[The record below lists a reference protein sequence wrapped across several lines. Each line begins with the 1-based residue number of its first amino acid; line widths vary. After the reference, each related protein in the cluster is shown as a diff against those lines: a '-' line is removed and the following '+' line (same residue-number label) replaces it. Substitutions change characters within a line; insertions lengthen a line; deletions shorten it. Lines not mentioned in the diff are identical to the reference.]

1 MKKFLFLIFGA
12 FLGGNL
18 YSQSCPT
25 PTVSGAHITI
35 DSTYQIGTA
44 NAGKTN
50 VGLCFY
56 NNSGTDITAVQF
68 RLFYDNQA
76 FGSVDTITSLN
87 TSFSQYLQY
96 EDSPAGGFVTITMT
110 YTGSLNSFNIPDG
123 GLFQV
128 TFNHTAALSTTLFT
142 VGDLSFLGGNAF
154 SETATSQA
162 GNDFTLNLTNFGGE
176 FTLPTFSYSANFLN
190 VTGTPAKH
198 ISVGLEK
205 KLKASSSWFSVSVD
219 TTNLQGWVTFNN
231 VSIDTT
237 AWDVRLAVQGDTLDF
252 GNIISVADAQR
263 VNQYVLGQQTPTGF
277 DFHAADVN
285 GDGSITISDVYAIYG
300 RISGR
305 FTSWI
310 NSVEDVKFFTEGE
323 FQSVNGSS
331 SNLSSTTPGVT
342 NFTFEILPNTPD
354 TVTYYVLGVGDA
366 NGTGFKRARL
376 TPIEIVNPNNANLH
390 IIDVTTEYD
399 NNLETIEVNFPE
411 LGVDEGDI
419 VNVPVTLKTNDITL
433 GSLQLAMKYD
443 QDLLEFE
450 SLVAELKSAYWLS
463 FINTND
469 GEIEWGGYD
478 PSYNQNLVN
487 NGEILFTLSF
497 NAKELQTDWNKSPLY
512 VTRKFAGDENATDL
526 KITPTDGILQ
536 VLKTDPNDML
546 VNNQMVL
553 FPTPTDG
560 LVTARFKLYE
570 KSEVTLAVYDLGGRK
585 VFEVIEGTYPI
596 GIYEQTFDLGS
607 LSAGEYV
614 AILNTKKKK
623 ISERTTKIN

>member
-1 MKKFLFLIFGA
+1 MRKILFLFFGA
-12 FLGGNL
+12 LFVNSL

-25 PTVSGAHITI
+25 PTINGTHITI
-35 DSTYQIGTA
+35 DSTYQIGTTT
-44 NAGKTN
+44 AGKTN

-68 RLFYDNQA
+68 RLFYDNLA

-96 EDSPAGGFVTITMT
+96 QDNPASGYVTITLT
-110 YTGSLNSFNIPDG
+110 YTGSLNTFDIPDG

-128 TFNHTAALSTTLFT
+128 TLNHTAALSTTYFN
-142 VGDLSFLGGNAF
+142 VGNLTFNGGNVF
-154 SETATSQA
+154 SETATSQG
-162 GNDFTLNLTNFGGE
+162 GNDFTLNLTNFGGQ
-176 FTLPTFSYSANFLN
+176 LLSRTFSYHVNFMN

-198 ISVGLEK
+198 VSVALEK
-205 KLKASSSWFSVSVD
+205 KLKTTSTWTSVSVD
-219 TTNLQGWVTFNN
+219 TSNLQGWVSFNDVN
-231 VSIDTT
+231 IDTT
-237 AWDVRLAVQGDTLDF
+237 AFDVRLAVQGDTLNF

-277 DFHAADVN
+277 DFHASDVN
-285 GDGSITISDVYAIYG
+285 GDGQITISDVYAIYG

-305 FTSWI
+305 FSSWI
-310 NSVEDVKFFTEGE
+310 NSVQDVKFFTEAQ
-323 FQSVNGSS
+323 FNTIDGST
-331 SNLSSTTPGVT
+331 SNLISSTGGVT
-342 NFTFEILPNTPD
+342 NFTFEILPNTSD
-354 TVTYYVLGVGDA
+354 TVTYYVLGMGDA

-411 LGVDEGDI
+411 LGVDEGDL
-419 VNVPVTLKTNDITL
+419 VSVPVTLKTNDIDL

-443 QDLLEFE
+443 SDLLEFE
-450 SLVAELKSAYWLS
+450 SLVTELKSSYWLT

-469 GEIEWGGYD
+469 GEVEWGGYD
-478 PSYNQNLVN
+478 PSFNQNLVN
-487 NGEILFTLSF
+487 NGEILFTLNF
-497 NAKELQTDWNKSPLY
+497 TANELQSDWNKSPLY
-512 VTRKFAGDENATDL
+512 VTRKFAGDQNAKDL

-536 VLKTDPNDML
+536 VLKMDPNDISIK
-546 VNNQMVL
+546 NQMVL
-553 FPTPTDG
+553 FPTPTHG

-570 KSEVTLAVYDLGGRK
+570 KSNVTLAVYDLEGK
-585 VFEVIEGTYPI
+585 LVFEVIEGTYPI

-607 LSAGEYV
+607 LASGEYV
-614 AILNTKKKK
+614 AILNTEKKK
-623 ISERTTKIN
+623 IVERTTKIK

>member
-1 MKKFLFLIFGA
+1 MRKLLFLFFGTLIGTS
-12 FLGGNL
+12 L

-25 PTVSGAHITI
+25 PSVSGAHITI

-44 NAGKTN
+44 TAGKTN

-96 EDSPAGGFVTITMT
+96 VDNPAGGYVTITMT
-110 YTGSLNSFNIPDG
+110 YTGSLNTFNIPDG

-128 TFNHTAALSTTLFT
+128 TLNHTAALSTTYFNVSNMT
-142 VGDLSFLGGNAF
+142 FVGGASF

-162 GNDFTLNLTNFGGE
+162 GNDFTLNLTNFGGQFQSQT
-176 FTLPTFSYSANFLN
+176 FTYSANFLN

-198 ISVGLEK
+198 INVALEK
-205 KLKASSSWFSVSVD
+205 KLKAASSWTSVSVD
-219 TTNLQGWVTFNN
+219 TTNLLGWVSFSN
-231 VSIDTT
+231 VNIDTT
-237 AWDVRLAVQGDTLDF
+237 AWDVRLTVQGDTLNF

-277 DFHAADVN
+277 DFYSSDVN
-285 GDGSITISDVYAIYG
+285 GDGNLTISDVYGIYG

-305 FTSWI
+305 FTSWV
-310 NSVEDVKFFTEGE
+310 NGVEDVKFFTEAE
-323 FQSVNGSS
+323 FNTIDGSAT
-331 SNLSSTTPGVT
+331 NLSSTIAGVT
-342 NFTFEILPNTPD
+342 NFSFEILPGTSD
-354 TVTYYVLGVGDA
+354 TVTYYVLGMGDA

-399 NNLETIEVNFPE
+399 NNLESIEVNFPE
-411 LGVDEGDI
+411 LGVDEGDL
-419 VNVPVTLKTNDITL
+419 VSVPVTLKTNNIDL

-443 QDLLEFE
+443 NDLLGFE
-450 SLVAELKSAYWLS
+450 SLVTELKSSYWMT
-463 FINTND
+463 FINVND
-469 GEIEWGGYD
+469 GTVEWGGYD
-478 PSYNQNLVN
+478 PSFNQNLVN
-487 NGEILFTLSF
+487 NGEILFTLNF
-497 NAKELQTDWNKSPLY
+497 TAKELQGNWNKSPLY
-512 VTRKFAGDENATDL
+512 VTRKFAGDQNAVDL

-536 VLKTDPNDML
+536 ILKADPIDMGRDMML
-546 VNNQMVL
+546 Y
-553 FPTPTDG
+553 PTPTYG
-560 LVTARFKLYE
+560 LVTARFKIYE
-570 KSEVTLAVYDLGGRK
+570 KTNITLAVYDLGGNL
-585 VFEVIEGTYPI
+585 VFELLEGTYPI
-596 GIYEQTFDLGS
+596 GVYEQTFDLGT

-614 AILNTKKKK
+614 AILNTDKKK
-623 ISERTTKIN
+623 IAERTTKIN